1 MYIFYEK
8 KIGLDLYKIR
18 IKIKSFKIKK
28 NLWFFWYN
36 ICTIIIIPVI
46 ISYIF

>member
-28 NLWFFWYN
+28 NL
-36 ICTIIIIPVI
+36 
-46 ISYIF
+46 